1 MNYSSTVS
9 PRQQHVFSR
18 VPKSD
23 AVQYSTFDRS
33 HTHKTAFN
41 AGLLIPIFVDEVLPG
56 DIKRLYSRSL
66 TRLATPI
73 KPFMDNL
80 YLDTH
85 FFFVPNRL
93 VYNKWRNLQGEQ
105 RNPND
110 STDFQIPMLN
120 SGATGVDFESV
131 FDYSGVP
138 PKVPFLEFSSLPFR
152 AMNLIWNEYY
162 RDENLQNW
170 RNVGG
175 TGTSTAP
182 VDEFGETDQ
191 LSNYSLLP
199 RGKRHDYFTSSLP
212 WQQKGDPVIMSL
224 TGQAPVRG
232 TIIDDVTQQQYV
244 IPKWPNVWNRTDSS
258 DMQIPNSNEAVHIG
272 TNNGVP
278 FVKGHDQTQPL
289 HLMVGKT
296 LRPDLFADMTNVS
309 GISVADFRTA
319 MQIQAIKEL
328 DARTGTRY
336 VEKLKGQWRVTP
348 SNAELQRP
356 EYLGGSSVAFYT
368 NPVANTSGND
378 TDPQG
383 NLSAFSYAY
392 NQGKGF
398 TKAFEEHGFVIGFLS
413 VRADLTYQQGLQR
426 MFSRKKRF
434 DFYEPLLANI
444 SEQAVKNKEIYAQ
457 GSNVKNAQG
466 TDVDD
471 DTFGYQEAW
480 SEYRYFPNMIT
491 GKMRSQYPQSL
502 DYWHLAQQFAGLPAL
517 NSDFIEEKP
526 PIDRVIAITNEPQ
539 FISDNYFDMRDT
551 REMPVYS
558 VPSYL
563 GSRI

>member
-1 MNYSSTVS
+1 MNSSSTVA

-41 AGLLIPIFVDEVLPG
+41 AGKLIPILVDEVIPG

-66 TRLATPI
+66 TRLATPV

-85 FFFVPNRL
+85 YFFIPNRL
-93 VYNKWRNLQGEQ
+93 VFNKWKNLQGEQ

-110 STDFQIPMLN
+110 STDFQVPMLN

-138 PKVPFLEFSSLPFR
+138 PKVPYLEFSCLPFR

-175 TGTSTAP
+175 TGTSQAP

-199 RGKRHDYFTSSLP
+199 RGKRHDYFTSALP

-224 TGQAPVRG
+224 TGDAPVRG
-232 TIIDDVTQQQYV
+232 NILDDQSKIQYV
-244 IPKWPNVWNRTDSS
+244 VPYNTNWHNSSSS
-258 DMQIPNSNEAVHIG
+258 DMQIPTANDSGHLG
-272 TNNGVP
+272 TRLGVP
-278 FVKGHDQTQPL
+278 MQKGHDSDQLLNILVGQTLIPNL
-289 HLMVGKT
+289 HA
-296 LRPDLFADMTNVS
+296 DLSNVS

-319 MQIQAIKEL
+319 IQIQAIKEL
-328 DARTGTRY
+328 DARTGSRY

-356 EYLGGSSVAFYT
+356 EYLGGNSVAFYT

-392 NQGKGF
+392 NQTRGF
-398 TKAFEEHGFVIGFLS
+398 VKAFEEHGWVIGFIS
-413 VRADLTYQQGLQR
+413 VRADLTYQQGLHR

-444 SEQAVKNKEIYAQ
+444 SEQPIKNKEIYAQ

-466 TDVDD
+466 TNVDD

-480 SEYRYFPNMIT
+480 AEYRYYPNMIT

-502 DYWHLAQQFAGLPAL
+502 DVWHLAQEFDGLPKL

-526 PIDRVIAITNEPQ
+526 PIDRVIAIQDEPQ
-539 FISDNYFDMRDT
+539 FISDNYFSMRDT